1 MDSSTKTKAI
11 NIFLYLGL
19 LSILCLTKVIESKLE
34 VPFQDFATPKP
45 AIARKVYY
53 LQDSCSIC
61 EKFRPDFTKIKLPPN
76 ETEASITTSATAS
89 EQKKTDNV
97 KLHSNQTDVLPEN
110 KTELK
115 RVPRESSKVEKEEKP
130 EITILEYEKNS
141 NHDSDL
147 TKNSTWT
154 WQTAFKRIRAKWI
167 EKFDNNTIR
176 KVENKMTATLK
187 VCINLNYLINI
198 LKYF

>member
-1 MDSSTKTKAI
+1 MDSSTTKTKAI
-11 NIFLYLGL
+11 NIFLYLWL
-19 LSILCLTKVIESKLE
+19 VSIICLTKVIESKLE

-76 ETEASITTSATAS
+76 ETETTPVSELKTA
-89 EQKKTDNV
+89 ENV
-97 KLHSNQTDVLPEN
+97 KSLPQQTDVLPEN
-110 KTELK
+110 STELK
-115 RVPRESSKVEKEEKP
+115 RVPRESLPSKVEEQEKP
-130 EITILEYEKNS
+130 EITILEYEKDS

-147 TKNSTWT
+147 SKNSTWT
-154 WQTAFKRIRAKWI
+154 WQKAFKRIRAKWI

-187 VCINLNYLINI
+187 VCINFKILI
-198 LKYF
+198 YFN